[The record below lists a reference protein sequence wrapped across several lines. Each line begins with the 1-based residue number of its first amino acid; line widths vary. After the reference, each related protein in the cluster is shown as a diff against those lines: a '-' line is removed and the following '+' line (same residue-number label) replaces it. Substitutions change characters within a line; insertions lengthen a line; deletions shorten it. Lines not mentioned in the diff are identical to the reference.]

1 MLILVTNDDGI
12 NAPGIWALARA
23 MQELGRVMIVAPSE
37 EKSGTGHSI
46 TVHRPLR
53 VEQVR
58 SCDGLEAYVVNGTPA
73 DCVKLGMEGLSNE
86 SPNIVVSGINRGP
99 NLGTDVLYSGTVSG
113 AMEGAILG
121 AVAMAISVDLDHNPP
136 EDFDYEPAARIAKQL
151 VERFSREALPKET
164 LLNVN
169 VPAVPYEAIK
179 GIKFTRLGTRRYRD
193 VFDKRLDPRGRV
205 YYWMAG
211 DVVDLDPDP
220 MTDTA
225 TVKEGYVSIT
235 PIHYDLTEYNL
246 LEEMKHWHI
255 DLD

>member
-1 MLILVTNDDGI
+1 
-12 NAPGIWALARA
+12 
-23 MQELGRVMIVAPSE
+23 
-37 EKSGTGHSI
+37 
-46 TVHRPLR
+46 
-53 VEQVR
+53 
-58 SCDGLEAYVVNGTPA
+58 
-73 DCVKLGMEGLSNE
+73 
-86 SPNIVVSGINRGP
+86 
-99 NLGTDVLYSGTVSG
+99 
-113 AMEGAILG
+113 
-121 AVAMAISVDLDHNPP
+121 
-136 EDFDYEPAARIAKQL
+136 
-151 VERFSREALPKET
+151 
-164 LLNVN
+164 
-169 VPAVPYEAIK
+169 
-179 GIKFTRLGTRRYRD
+179 LGTRRYRD

>member
-86 SPNIVVSGINRGP
+86 SPNIVVSGLIVVLTWAPTCFIRGP
-99 NLGTDVLYSGTVSG
+99 FLELWKG
-113 AMEGAILG
+113 
-121 AVAMAISVDLDHNPP
+121 P
-136 EDFDYEPAARIAKQL
+136 FW
-151 VERFSREALPKET
+151 ER
-164 LLNVN
+164 
-169 VPAVPYEAIK
+169 
-179 GIKFTRLGTRRYRD
+179 
-193 VFDKRLDPRGRV
+193 
-205 YYWMAG
+205 
-211 DVVDLDPDP
+211 
-220 MTDTA
+220 
-225 TVKEGYVSIT
+225 
-235 PIHYDLTEYNL
+235 
-246 LEEMKHWHI
+246 
-255 DLD
+255 